1 MMECRLRNAVQNRA
15 QSVCNSQHR
24 PGQWQPASDLRLA
37 SRICRLKD
45 ILWSERNSWNQT
57 FKSSI
62 YIDMACLEYFRLHQH
77 YVVAV
82 RRCEQAELSSRRSG
96 LLDVAARLTA
106 EIKQKARNERN
117 AAQER
122 MVLHEQN

>member
-1 MMECRLRNAVQNRA
+1 
-15 QSVCNSQHR
+15 
-24 PGQWQPASDLRLA
+24 
-37 SRICRLKD
+37 
-45 ILWSERNSWNQT
+45 
-57 FKSSI
+57 
-62 YIDMACLEYFRLHQH
+62 MACLEYFRLHQH

-96 LLDVAARLTA
+96 LLDAAARLTA

-122 MVLHEQN
+122 MVLHEQNCAVCKPAQKFAKVS